1 MHYFCIPKTN
11 INLIYMDAA
20 NTLESQINRSDY
32 KILIVDDVV
41 SNVLLLKI
49 LLTNEK
55 FQVCTANCG
64 NMCIEQARAEK
75 PDLILLDVMMPD
87 ISGFDTAVILKKDP
101 ELKDIPIIFLTALN
115 SPADLVKGF
124 QVGANDFLSKP
135 FNKEELVVRVM
146 HQIALVAAKRLIEK
160 QNRELLATINNR
172 DKMYSVIAHDLRS
185 PMASIRMVLNLAVAA
200 ISPDVVGQEIFE
212 LIDKANKESEDVH
225 DLLDNLLK
233 WTKSQTGRLNVVYQ
247 DIDLDDVQCISKSFP
262 GFIDVI
268 NNELAPSKMQSIYRG
283 DVLKLRIYGQS
294 HSKRIGVYIEGL
306 PDSVRLDEEYTAGI
320 MARRAPGKNKWS
332 TSRVEADEVHFEKIR
347 KMVHGYIINTNTKP
361 KDYESLLNKPRPSH
375 ADYTARFLYGDDA
388 ARSGGGIF
396 SGRMT
401 APLCIAGSIAKCEL
415 EKRGIKIYS
424 HLLQIGEA
432 SDVGYYEG
440 FTQDEISKVQKKEL
454 PVIDDEA
461 GKLMIQ
467 VIDAARKDCDSVGGV
482 IETVVYGMPAGIG
495 GPLFDGIEGKL
506 AQIIYA
512 VPAVKGVEFGYGFES
527 SYLRGS
533 ENNDPFEYDKDGKV
547 VLKTNKCG
555 GILGG
560 ISVGG
565 DCAPIVFST
574 AVKPTPSIGKKQQT
588 VDLAEHKN
596 TEIIIEG
603 RHDPCIAPRAVPVIE
618 CAAAVAIYDMI
629 LAKEKEN

>member
-1 MHYFCIPKTN
+1 MVIPNYCIIFAYPK
-11 INLIYMDAA
+11 LILIFIHMDAA

-200 ISPDVVGQEIFE
+200 ISPDVVGQEIFD

-233 WTKSQTGRLNVVYQ
+233 WTKSQTGRLSVVMQ
-247 DIDLDDVQCISKSFP
+247 DLDLNDIIPGVVDIFEMIAATKKIKLSYTGGSTIVRADNDMLKTIVRNFMSNAVKFSPEDSSIEITVTSDADFAKISVRDH
-262 GFIDVI
+262 GVGIAADRID
-268 NNELAPSKMQSIYRG
+268 SIFHKGETTYGTGGEEGSGLGLQLCQDFARKIGG
-283 DVLKLRIYGQS
+283 DVMVESVEGEGSTFSVFVPLK
-294 HSKRIGVYIEGL
+294 
-306 PDSVRLDEEYTAGI
+306 
-320 MARRAPGKNKWS
+320 
-332 TSRVEADEVHFEKIR
+332 
-347 KMVHGYIINTNTKP
+347 
-361 KDYESLLNKPRPSH
+361 KDN
-375 ADYTARFLYGDDA
+375 
-388 ARSGGGIF
+388 
-396 SGRMT
+396 
-401 APLCIAGSIAKCEL
+401 
-415 EKRGIKIYS
+415 
-424 HLLQIGEA
+424 
-432 SDVGYYEG
+432 
-440 FTQDEISKVQKKEL
+440 
-454 PVIDDEA
+454 
-461 GKLMIQ
+461 
-467 VIDAARKDCDSVGGV
+467 
-482 IETVVYGMPAGIG
+482 
-495 GPLFDGIEGKL
+495 
-506 AQIIYA
+506 
-512 VPAVKGVEFGYGFES
+512 
-527 SYLRGS
+527 
-533 ENNDPFEYDKDGKV
+533 
-547 VLKTNKCG
+547 
-555 GILGG
+555 
-560 ISVGG
+560 
-565 DCAPIVFST
+565 
-574 AVKPTPSIGKKQQT
+574 
-588 VDLAEHKN
+588 
-596 TEIIIEG
+596 
-603 RHDPCIAPRAVPVIE
+603 
-618 CAAAVAIYDMI
+618 
-629 LAKEKEN
+629 